1 MSSAKGNRCQ
11 YHCVVA
17 RIANVALEVHLE
29 LHLSS
34 PKTMR
39 TPLGRDLAIP
49 GSLKADTSFP
59 SISARTVAAQYIG
72 KQLGSQGMLQ

>member
-1 MSSAKGNRCQ
+1 MSSARGNRCQ
-11 YHCVVA
+11 YHYVVA

-29 LHLSS
+29 LQLSS
-34 PKTMR
+34 PKTMCA
-39 TPLGRDLAIP
+39 PLGRNLAIP
-49 GSLKADTSFP
+49 GSLKADSRFP